1 VPRYFFDIEDDQL
14 SFVDTEGSELAD
26 LDAAKREAITT
37 ASSIAKDLFT
47 VGASESVV
55 ITLRQG
61 STIIFKASV
70 RLSLAE
76 TPDFQNCI

>member
-26 LDAAKREAITT
+26 LDAAKHEAITT
-37 ASSIAKDLFT
+37 ASSIAKDLFP
-47 VGASESVV
+47 VRASDSVV

-61 STIIFKASV
+61 STVIFKASV

-76 TPDFQNCI
+76 TS